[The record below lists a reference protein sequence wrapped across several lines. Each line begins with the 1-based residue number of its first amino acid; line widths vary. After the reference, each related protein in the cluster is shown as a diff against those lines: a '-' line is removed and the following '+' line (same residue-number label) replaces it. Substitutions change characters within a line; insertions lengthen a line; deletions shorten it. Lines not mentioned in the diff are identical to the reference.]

1 MTNACRQ
8 GDGRGRLAPRRLFPP
23 DRHSSLGRA
32 RGSGGATR
40 RVSRPRCVA
49 EPSLPPPPRS
59 MGALPRPR
67 RPAPAPAAP
76 PRGGRRSGAGNGGAS
91 GRAAARL
98 RPPAPRSSPR
108 AAVPSPPPPRAARR
122 VEEAGTPLRG
132 RSVTKGTRGNKPN
145 RGARLATW
153 HGYRFTRDHGRE
165 KTKASPRLRPTAWYC
180 L

>member
-1 MTNACRQ
+1 
-8 GDGRGRLAPRRLFPP
+8 
-23 DRHSSLGRA
+23 
-32 RGSGGATR
+32 
-40 RVSRPRCVA
+40 
-49 EPSLPPPPRS
+49 

-108 AAVPSPPPPRAARR
+108 AAVPGPPPPRAARR

-153 HGYRFTRDHGRE
+153 HGYRFTRDHGRD
-165 KTKASPRLRPTAWYC
+165 KTKASPRVRPTAWYC
-180 L
+180 LWIKYLGFPCKHSRHRKMYTPLYLNLGPSREKMARKATSYKT